1 MADIFNTTSPAP
13 SEGAKLS
20 PIGSAFSGFL
30 GTTWPLIRAERDLAG
45 FNGMAWDP
53 AVDAWIRDAEAAH
66 DGTLAALKDVIAQP
80 VMEEGDSLLRIV
92 ARIWDRVMQSS
103 DPAEV
108 ADLYHFIVAK
118 QNLLRTARR
127 DAVGNALNRLLEGGL
142 LRLQTYISIISRH
155 GPDEDWA
162 VVADTDISPDEPT
175 ATKVHAGGRPGACE
189 LTSLL
194 ME

>member
-66 DGTLAALKDVIAQP
+66 DATLAALKDVIAQP
-80 VMEEGDSLLRIV
+80 VMQDGDALLRIV
-92 ARIWDRVMQSS
+92 ARIWDRVMRSS

-108 ADLYHFIVAK
+108 ADLRHFILNR
-118 QNLLRTARR
+118 QRLFRTARR
-127 DAVGNALNRLLEGGL
+127 DTVGNAINRLLEASI
-142 LRLQTYISIISRH
+142 LRLQIYLNMLNRQD
-155 GPDEDWA
+155 PDEDLLA
-162 VVADTDISPDEPT
+162 SPADTEVSPTCAIAVAELET
-175 ATKVHAGGRPGACE
+175 AT
-189 LTSLL
+189 
-194 ME
+194 

>member
-1 MADIFNTTSPAP
+1 MADNSNTTKFPR

-45 FNGMAWDP
+45 FVGLGWDP

-66 DGTLAALKDVIAQP
+66 DATLAALKDVIALP

-92 ARIWDRVMQSS
+92 ARIWERVMRSS

-108 ADLYHFIVAK
+108 ADLRHFVLHK
-118 QNLLRTARR
+118 KRLFRTERR
-127 DAVGNALNRLLEGGL
+127 DPVGNAINRLLENGV
-142 LRLQTYISIISRH
+142 LRLQLYLNMLRRQD
-155 GPDEDWA
+155 PDEDLLA
-162 VVADTDISPDEPT
+162 SPTD
-175 ATKVHAGGRPGACE
+175 TKVPPNTPTCAMAVPELEPGI
-189 LTSLL
+189 
-194 ME
+194 